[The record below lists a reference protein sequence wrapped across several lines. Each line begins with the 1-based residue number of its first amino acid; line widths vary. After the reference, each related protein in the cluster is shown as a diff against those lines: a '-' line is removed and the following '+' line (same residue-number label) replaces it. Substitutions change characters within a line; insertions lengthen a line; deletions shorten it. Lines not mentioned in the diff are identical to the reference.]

1 MTDVLLVGGGG
12 REHALAWKLAQSPRL
27 GRMIA
32 APGNPGIAAHA
43 RCVPVK
49 DTALDE
55 LVDLA
60 RRERPDLVV
69 VGPEVPLAMG
79 LADRLREAG
88 FAVFGP
94 SAAAARL
101 ESSKAFSKDL
111 MARHGVPTA
120 RFRTF
125 QDAAA
130 ARAYCRELGAP
141 LVVKADGLAAGK
153 GVIVCRSL
161 DEADRALALCFEER
175 AFGVSG
181 LTVVVE
187 EFLEGEEASFFALA
201 DGAAVLPLAAAQD
214 HKTVFDG
221 DRGPN
226 TGGMGAYS
234 PAPVM
239 SDAMQDRV
247 MAEIVRPV
255 IAAMGKEGAPYTGVL
270 FVGLMIT
277 REGPKVIEFNCRF
290 GDPECQAIMPR
301 LESDLLALLQAAATG
316 QGLPA
321 ALAWS
326 PRDLRLRGDG
336 LRRLSRA
343 ATRRAAPITGV
354 AAAAALPGIN
364 VFHAGTAMAGDALV
378 TAGGRVL
385 GVQASGADAA
395 SAIRAA
401 YAGVER
407 DPLRRRPLPPGHRPS
422 RAETDRVSTL
432 AISTRRRRGG
442 SGASPI
448 DP

>member
-1 MTDVLLVGGGG
+1 
-12 REHALAWKLAQSPRL
+12 
-27 GRMIA
+27 
-32 APGNPGIAAHA
+32 
-43 RCVPVK
+43 
-49 DTALDE
+49 
-55 LVDLA
+55 
-60 RRERPDLVV
+60 
-69 VGPEVPLAMG
+69 
-79 LADRLREAG
+79 
-88 FAVFGP
+88 
-94 SAAAARL
+94 
-101 ESSKAFSKDL
+101 

-125 QDAAA
+125 QDATA
-130 ARAYCRELGAP
+130 ARRYCRELGAP

-153 GVIVCRSL
+153 GVIVCRAL

-175 AFGVSG
+175 AFGASG
-181 LTVVVE
+181 QTVVVE
-187 EFLEGEEASFFALA
+187 ELLEGEEASFFALA
-201 DGAAVLPLAAAQD
+201 DGAAVLPLVAAQD
-214 HKTVFDG
+214 HKTVFDE

-301 LESDLLALLQAAATG
+301 LEGDLLALLQATATG

-321 ALAWS
+321 ALSWS
-326 PRDLRLRGDG
+326 PRASVCVVMTSGGYPGRYETGR
-336 LRRLSRA
+336 
-343 ATRRAAPITGV
+343 PITGV
-354 AAAAALPGIN
+354 AAAAGLPGIN
-364 VFHAGTAMAGDALV
+364 VFHAGTAMAGNALV

-385 GVQASGADAA
+385 GVQASGADVA

-407 DPLRRRPLPPGHRPS
+407 IRFDGAHYRRDIGHHALRRIG
-422 RAETDRVSTL
+422 
-432 AISTRRRRGG
+432 
-442 SGASPI
+442 
-448 DP
+448 

>member
-12 REHALAWKLAQSPRL
+12 REHALAWKLAQGPRL
-27 GRMIA
+27 GRLVA

-49 DTALDE
+49 DTAIDE

-79 LADRLREAG
+79 LADRLRAAG
-88 FAVFGP
+88 FPVFGP

-101 ESSKAFSKDL
+101 ESSKAFAKEL
-111 MARHGVPTA
+111 MLRHGVPTA
-120 RFRTF
+120 RFRTVT
-125 QDAAA
+125 DTKA

-153 GVIVCRSL
+153 GVIVCGSL
-161 DEADRALALCFEER
+161 EEADRAVALCFEER
-175 AFGVSG
+175 AFGSSG

-201 DGAAVLPLAAAQD
+201 DGAAVLPLVAAQD
-214 HKTVFDG
+214 HKTVFDH

-239 SDAMQDRV
+239 TDVMQERV
-247 MAEIVRPV
+247 MTEIVRPV
-255 IAAMGKEGAPYTGVL
+255 IAAMAKEGAPYTGVL
-270 FVGLMIT
+270 YVGLMIT
-277 REGPKVIEFNCRF
+277 RDGPKVIEFNCRF
-290 GDPECQAIMPR
+290 GDPECQVILPR
-301 LESDLLALLQAAATG
+301 LKDDLLELLESAVG
-316 QGLPA
+316 SRGLPA
-321 ALAWS
+321 ALRWS
-326 PRDLRLRGDG
+326 PQSSVCVVMASGGYPGSYETGR
-336 LRRLSRA
+336 
-343 ATRRAAPITGV
+343 PITGIEDAV
-354 AAAAALPGIN
+354 RAGVT
-364 VFHAGTAMAGDALV
+364 VFHAGTARADGTLV

-385 GVQASGADAA
+385 GVQATGPDVAA
-395 SAIRAA
+395 AIGAA

-407 DPLRRRPLPPGHRPS
+407 IRFDGAHYRRDIGHHALRRIG
-422 RAETDRVSTL
+422 
-432 AISTRRRRGG
+432 
-442 SGASPI
+442 
-448 DP
+448 